1 MVKVGRFEVYHFVEN
16 RFFLD
21 GGTMFG
27 VVPKMMW
34 QKLIPPDEKNLIPM
48 DNNLYVIRAHGKN
61 ILLDTGLGDALTEQD
76 RKIYS
81 CWAPSNMLPGLR
93 SIGFTPD
100 DIDFVLF
107 SHLHTDH
114 LGGAVRLESG
124 RKAPVFRKARHLIQ
138 KKEWEDAQKPDE
150 RTGAVYLPDGL
161 SALEEAK
168 LVELVEGEVSLMP
181 GLTLRLTGGHT
192 PGHQG
197 GVITDGGSTLVYYA
211 DIFPTRYHVRTAY
224 VAGVD
229 LFPRETMKV
238 KRELVP
244 KFASE
249 GTLIAFDHD
258 LQVKIG
264 RLEEK
269 EGRLVAVP
277 VNLN

>member
-1 MVKVGRFEVYHFVEN
+1 MVKVGRFEIFHFVEN
-16 RFFLD
+16 RFHLD
-21 GGTMFG
+21 GGTIFG
-27 VVPKMMW
+27 VVPKVMW
-34 QKLIPPDEKNLIPM
+34 QRLIAPDDKNLIPM

-61 ILLDTGLGDALTEQD
+61 ILLDTGLGDALGEQD

-81 CWAPSNMLPGLR
+81 CWTSSNMLPGLKG
-93 SIGFTPD
+93 IGFAPD
-100 DIDFVLF
+100 DIDFVFF

-114 LGGAVRLESG
+114 LGGAVRLENG
-124 RKAPVFRKARHLIQ
+124 RKVPVFRQARHLIQ

-150 RTGAVYLPDGL
+150 RTGAVYLPDDL
-161 SALEEAK
+161 ATLEKAK
-168 LVELVEGEVSLMP
+168 LIELFDGEAQIIP
-181 GLTLRLTGGHT
+181 GVTLDLTGGHT

-197 GVITDGGSTLVYYA
+197 CILTDGGATLVYYA
-211 DIFPTRYHVRTAY
+211 DIFPTRHHVRTAY

-258 LQVKIG
+258 VLVKVG

-269 EGRLVAVP
+269 DGKLVAVP

>member
-16 RFFLD
+16 RFHLD

-27 VVPKMMW
+27 VVPRMMW
-34 QKLIPPDEKNLIPM
+34 QKLIAPDEKNLIPM
-48 DNNLYVIRAHGKN
+48 DNNLYVVRANGKN

-76 RKIYS
+76 RKVYN
-81 CWAPSNMLPGLR
+81 CWTPSNMLPGLK

-100 DIDFVLF
+100 DIDFVFF

-114 LGGAVRLESG
+114 LGGAVRLENG
-124 RKAPVFRKARHLIQ
+124 RKAPVFRKARHFIQ

-150 RTGAVYLPDGL
+150 RTDAVYLPDDL
-161 SALEEAK
+161 AALEEAK
-168 LVELVEGEVSLMP
+168 LVELIEGEAQLLP

-197 GVITDGGSTLVYYA
+197 CIISDGGSTLVYYA
-211 DIFPTRYHVRTAY
+211 DIFPSRFHIRTAY

-244 KFASE
+244 KVASE

-258 LQVKIG
+258 LQVKVG

-269 EGRLVAVP
+269 DGRLVAVP
-277 VNLN
+277 VSLN

>member
-1 MVKVGRFEVYHFVEN
+1 MLKVGRFEVSNFVES
-16 RFFLD
+16 RFHLD

-27 VVPKMMW
+27 VIPKTMW
-34 QKLIPPDEKNLIPM
+34 QKLISPDDKNLIPM
-48 DNNLYVIRAHGKN
+48 DNNLYVVRAHGKN
-61 ILLDTGLGDALTEQD
+61 ILLDTGLGDALSQQD
-76 RKIYS
+76 RKVYN
-81 CWAPSNMLPGLR
+81 CWTPSNMLPGLK
-93 SIGFTPD
+93 SIGFEPD
-100 DIDFVLF
+100 DIDFVFF

-114 LGGAVRLESG
+114 LGGAVRLENG
-124 RKAPVFRKARHLIQ
+124 RKVPVFRKARHLIQ
-138 KKEWEDAQKPDE
+138 KKEWEDALKPDE
-150 RTGAVYLPDGL
+150 RTGAVYLPDDL
-161 SALEEAK
+161 AALEEAK
-168 LVELVEGEVSLMP
+168 LVELFDGEAQLIP
-181 GLTLRLTGGHT
+181 GLMVRLTGGHT

-197 GVITDGGSTLVYYA
+197 CVLTDGGSTLVYYA
-211 DIFPTRYHVRTAY
+211 DIFPSRFHIKTAY

-258 LQVKIG
+258 VQIKIG

-269 EGRLVAVP
+269 DGRLAAVP

>member
-1 MVKVGRFEVYHFVEN
+1 VVKVGRFEVYHFIEN
-16 RFFLD
+16 RFHLD

-34 QKLIPPDEKNLIPM
+34 QKLIAPDEKNLIPM
-48 DNNLYVIRAHGKN
+48 DNNLYVVCAHGKN

-76 RKIYS
+76 RKVYN
-81 CWAPSNMLPGLR
+81 CWTPSNMLAGLKG
-93 SIGFTPD
+93 IGFSPEG
-100 DIDFVLF
+100 IDFVFF

-114 LGGAVRLESG
+114 LGGAVRFENG
-124 RKAPVFRKARHLIQ
+124 RKVPVFRKARHLIQ
-138 KKEWEDAQKPDE
+138 KKEWQDAQKPDE
-150 RTGAVYLPDGL
+150 RTGAVYLPDDL
-161 SALEEAK
+161 ATLEEAK
-168 LVELVEGEVSLMP
+168 LVEFFDGEAQVIP
-181 GLTLRLTGGHT
+181 GMTLRLTGGHT

-197 GVITDGGSTLVYYA
+197 CVITDGGSTLVYYA

-229 LFPRETMKV
+229 LYPRETMKV

-244 KFASE
+244 QFASE

-258 LQVKIG
+258 LEVKIG

-269 EGRLVAVP
+269 DGRLVAVP
-277 VNLN
+277 VSLN